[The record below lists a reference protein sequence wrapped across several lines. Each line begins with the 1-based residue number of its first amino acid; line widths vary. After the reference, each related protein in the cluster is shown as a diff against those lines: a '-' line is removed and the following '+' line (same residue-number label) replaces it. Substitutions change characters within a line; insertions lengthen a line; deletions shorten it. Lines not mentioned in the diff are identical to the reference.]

1 MFNAVQDYTLSLL
14 PPKKRRSQSGWLS
27 FNAVCCNHN
36 GDTQDTRGR
45 GGIMTNTDGGVSY
58 HCFNCGF
65 KTSYQPGRPLS
76 FKFRKLL
83 NWLGADTNEVKRL
96 VIEAIRVKD
105 LIKPEDIK
113 APEEEI
119 VFEKRTLPE
128 QAQSFLA
135 LAEFYQMADG
145 NNCPQGF
152 LQAVSYI
159 TGRKIDM
166 QKYDFYWTPEVEHKL
181 SYRVLVP
188 FIYKNEIVGY
198 TGRAFDDGIKPK
210 YHSNHPANFV
220 FNLNNQLPDSKFV
233 IVVEGPFD
241 AMAVDGVSVQTN
253 EISEQQAELIEALGR
268 EVIYVPDF
276 DKHVN
281 KQGREV
287 WPGLRAV
294 EQAIEYGWS
303 VSFPVWHE
311 DCKDV
316 SKAVERHGKLFTL
329 KAILAAKESNPLKIK
344 LIAGKI

>member
-1 MFNAVQDYTLSLL
+1 MFNAVQDYTVSLL

-27 FNAVCCNHN
+27 FNAVCCAHN

-45 GGIMTNTDGGVSY
+45 GGVMTNADGGVSY

-65 KTSYQPGRPLS
+65 KTSYQIGRPLS

-83 NWLGADTNEVKRL
+83 HWLGADANEVKRL
-96 VIEAIRVKD
+96 VIEALRVKD

-119 VFEKRTLPE
+119 TFEQRALPAE
-128 QAQSFLA
+128 AQSFWA
-135 LAEFYQMADG
+135 LAEFYKLGEGHM
-145 NNCPQGF
+145 PMLF
-152 LQAVSYI
+152 VEAVNYVTNRRI
-159 TGRKIDM
+159 NAV
-166 QKYDFYWTPEVEHKL
+166 KYDFYWTPEVENKL
-181 SYRVLVP
+181 SHRVVIP
-188 FIYKNEIVGY
+188 FIYQGNIVGY
-198 TGRAFDDGIKPK
+198 TARAFNDGIKPK

-220 FNLNNQLPDSKFV
+220 FNLNNQQADSKFV
-233 IVVEGPFD
+233 IVTEGPFD
-241 AMAVDGVSVQTN
+241 AMAIDGVSVQTN

-276 DKHVN
+276 DRHTS
-281 KQGREV
+281 KQGRTV

-294 EQAIEYGWS
+294 EQAVEYGWS

-311 DCKDV
+311 ECKDV
-316 SKAVERHGKLFTL
+316 SKAVEKYGKLFVL
-329 KAILAAKESNPLKIK
+329 KAILAAKESNSLKIK